1 MHNFPASDRLIRRVR
16 GCSQRLGIHRLDYAL
31 AYRDRDQGI
40 LVLLGVLWA
49 LMSFPAVTALH
60 GHDNPFVQIH
70 MKCYA
75 VSSWEQDEGST
86 EYTSKQFSASWRRV
100 GTAHHDYLDRM

>member
-1 MHNFPASDRLIRRVR
+1 MHNFPATDRLIRRVR

-49 LMSFPAVTALH
+49 LMSLPAVAALH
-60 GHDNPFVQIH
+60 RPRQSLRADSHETLCRFKLG
-70 MKCYA
+70 
-75 VSSWEQDEGST
+75 T
-86 EYTSKQFSASWRRV
+86 RWRQYRI
-100 GTAHHDYLDRM
+100 YL